1 MKARAL
7 SHRII
12 LHNVEMPERLKMNKF
27 AKVIAAIVLVVAGAL
42 PAQSAY
48 AHAELEGSNPEANSV
63 IGAAPEF
70 VSLTFGEKLMTIEGE
85 AEANQVQVTDSS
97 KARVDNGDF
106 QVTGEVLTVSL
117 KPGLPDDTYMVTYRV
132 VSEDGH
138 PIEGVLE
145 FEVSAAAQ
153 SGEAT
158 PMVISEAP
166 EATLYEVPAEEDQ
179 PANGLVIG
187 VSVMVGAVVVAGA
200 MFFVFRRF
208 KADKKS

>member
-1 MKARAL
+1 
-7 SHRII
+7 
-12 LHNVEMPERLKMNKF
+12 MNKI
-27 AKVIAAIVLVVAGAL
+27 AKVLAAIALVVVGAL
-42 PAQSAY
+42 PAQSAH
-48 AHAELEGSNPEANSV
+48 AHAELNSSNPEANSV

-70 VSLTFGEKLMTIEGE
+70 VSLTFGEKLMIIEGE
-85 AEANQVQVTDSS
+85 AGANQIQVTDSS

-117 KPGLPDDTYMVTYRV
+117 KPELADDTYMVTYRV

-145 FEVSAAAQ
+145 FEVSAAAR

-166 EATLYEVPAEEDQ
+166 EATLYEVPAEEEQ

-187 VSVMVGAVVVAGA
+187 ISVMVGAAVVAGA

>member
-1 MKARAL
+1 
-7 SHRII
+7 
-12 LHNVEMPERLKMNKF
+12 MNKI
-27 AKVIAAIVLVVAGAL
+27 AKVIAAIALVVAGIL
-42 PAQSAY
+42 PAQSAF
-48 AHAELEGSNPEANSV
+48 AHAELESSNPEANSV

-70 VSLTFGEKLMTIEGE
+70 VSLTFGEKLMIIEGE
-85 AEANQVQVTDSS
+85 AGANQVQVTDSS
-97 KARVDNGDF
+97 KVRVDNGDF

-117 KPGLPDDTYMVTYRV
+117 KPELADDTYMVTYRV

-145 FEVSAAAQ
+145 FEVSAAAR
-153 SGEAT
+153 SGEAA
-158 PMVISEAP
+158 PMPIAETP
-166 EATLYEVPAEEDQ
+166 EATLYEVPSEEEQ

-187 VSVMVGAVVVAGA
+187 ISVMVGAAVVAGA